1 MIPKTRNPRYT
12 AQGSIDCEMLHPG
25 FGWIPFTATPDDP
38 EDQGR
43 LIFASLQDQA
53 TPYLP
58 PPPPSAAE
66 ITAAQR
72 AAAEAAR
79 AQAYAAE
86 ADPLFFKA
94 QRGEAEIQDW
104 TDKVAEI
111 RARYPYPE

>member
-1 MIPKTRNPRYT
+1 MPHETRNPRYT
-12 AQGSIDCEMLHPG
+12 AAGSIDCEILHPTL
-25 FGWIPFTATPDDP
+25 GWIPFTATPDDP

-43 LIFASLQDQA
+43 LIFASLKDQA
-53 TPYLP
+53 TTYLP

-94 QRGEAEIQDW
+94 QRGEVPLQDW
-104 TDKVAEI
+104 TDKVAGI